1 MSTSAAP
8 PLNLAARL
16 STASTRWDP
25 SCVRGSSFVAVV
37 TTLDPTDPDVSV
49 GFAIRQD
56 GRVKKGPF
64 KDPKDRDDAAD
75 GDFLFYSC
83 VSSRCG

>member
-1 MSTSAAP
+1 M
-8 PLNLAARL
+8 
-16 STASTRWDP
+16 
-25 SCVRGSSFVAVV
+25 V

-49 GFAIRQD
+49 GFTIRQD

-64 KDPKDRDDAAD
+64 KDPKNRDDAAD